1 MNTEV
6 KKLEKSMVEIKAV
19 FDKEEWAAAQDKA
32 LNKLASSANLDG
44 FRKGH
49 APKSLIK
56 AKIGAKAIRNQAV
69 EEILSENYAKIFIDN
84 NIAPVAQPSANINKC
99 TDTELEVTF
108 TCPVRPEFTLG
119 EYKGLEVK
127 KTQVRVTKKDV
138 EERLKDYQNQF
149 AELVVKEEGTV
160 EEGDT
165 AVIDYEGFKDGEAFE
180 GGKAENYSLEIGSH
194 SFIPGFEEGLVG
206 MKAGEEKEINLT
218 FPEEY
223 HAKELAGAAVVFKV
237 KVHEIKAKVLPEIDD
252 ELAKDVNI
260 EGVET
265 LEQLQEN
272 VKEQIRSRKKAE
284 AETKFNEEVI
294 KAVVA
299 NNEIDVP
306 EAMIEQE
313 TQNIVN
319 EINQNLSQQGL
330 NIELYQQLTG
340 KTMEDIKAD
349 VKDQAEERVKL
360 NLILDEIVKAENIE
374 VSDDEMEDEMKE
386 IATYYNQPLEEIK
399 KILAGQEYVIKSDL
413 THRKALQVIKD
424 NVK

>member
-56 AKIGAKAIRNQAV
+56 AKIGAKAIRDQAV

>member
-32 LNKLASSANLDG
+32 LNKLAGTAKFDG

-49 APKSLIK
+49 APKNLIK
-56 AKIGAKAIRNQAV
+56 AKVGAKALREQAV
-69 EEILSENYAKIFIDN
+69 EEILSDNYAKIFIDN
-84 NIAPVAQPSANINKC
+84 DVTPVAQPSANINVC

-165 AVIDYEGFKDGEAFE
+165 AVIDYEGFKDGVAFE

-223 HAKELAGAAVVFKV
+223 HAAELAGAAVVFKV

-260 EGVET
+260 DGVET
-265 LEQLQEN
+265 LEQLQE
-272 VKEQIRSRKKAE
+272 KIKDQIRSMKKAE
-284 AETKFNEEVI
+284 AENKFNEEVI

-299 NNEIDVP
+299 NNEFDVP
-306 EAMIEQE
+306 EAMIDQE
-313 TQNIVN
+313 VMNIVN

-330 NIELYQQLTG
+330 NIELYQQMTG

-360 NLILDEIVKAENIE
+360 NLILDEVVKAENIE
-374 VSDDEMEDEMKE
+374 VTDDEMEDEMKE

-399 KILAGQEYVIKSDL
+399 KILAGQEYVLKSDL
-413 THRKALQVIKD
+413 THRKALQLIKD

>member
-49 APKSLIK
+49 APKNLIK
-56 AKIGAKAIRNQAV
+56 AKVGAKAIRDQAV